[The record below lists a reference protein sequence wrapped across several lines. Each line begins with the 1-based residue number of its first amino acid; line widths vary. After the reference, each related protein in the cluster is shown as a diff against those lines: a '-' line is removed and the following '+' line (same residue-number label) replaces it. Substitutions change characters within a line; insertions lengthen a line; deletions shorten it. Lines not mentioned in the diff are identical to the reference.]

1 MTSEVMKAVKRRLDP
16 VCPSMYFGRSAAVY
30 PKIVGDLRLISAEDE
45 KKRYRLI
52 LDFYVEGQPIEA
64 VRLAEE
70 ARLALHKTITRT
82 GKGVIAIWQSDSGY
96 LVPEKD
102 GEKLAHYSD
111 SYEISYF
118 NGKEGS

>member
-1 MTSEVMKAVKRRLDP
+1 MTSEVMKAVKQRLDP
-16 VCPSMYFGRSAAVY
+16 VCPSVYFGRSAAVY
-30 PKIVGDLRLISAEDE
+30 PKIVGDLRRISDEEE

-70 ARLALHKTITRT
+70 AREALHKTRT
-82 GKGVIAIWQSDSGY
+82 MTENGVIAIWQSGSGY

-111 SYEISYF
+111 SYEVAYYSAT
-118 NGKEGS
+118 

>member
-1 MTSEVMKAVKRRLDP
+1 MTSEVMKAVKERLEP
-16 VCPSMYFGRSAAVY
+16 VCPSVYFGRSAAIY

-70 ARLALHKTITRT
+70 AREALHKTRVRT
-82 GKGVIAIWQSDSGY
+82 ENGVIAIWQSGSGY

-111 SYEISYF
+111 SYEVAYYSAT
-118 NGKEGS
+118 